1 MRAIVRAYLFW
12 KLPKVQTKENVF
24 LLNWWPLT
32 FWLSR
37 LQWNGCVD
45 FPYFALQF
53 LFNVIVQYNFPKL
66 NARCINFVAL
76 STCNSVSFHICSK
89 LSSFYDTDFR
99 QDPPKEKI
107 FPCSRIVFTLSD
119 ISLGWQQFALTSL
132 LQARLVKTGT
142 HPLIPNI

>member
-12 KLPKVQTKENVF
+12 KLPKSKLKKMF

-53 LFNVIVQYNFPKL
+53 LFLVSVQNNFPKL
-66 NARCINFVAL
+66 NAHCIKFVTLPA
-76 STCNSVSFHICSK
+76 CISVSFHICSK
-89 LSSFYDTDFR
+89 PSSFYDTDFR
-99 QDPPKEKI
+99 QDPPKGKI
-107 FPCSRIVFTLSD
+107 FPCSRKVFTLSD

-132 LQARLVKTGT
+132 LQARLVNRNSSS
-142 HPLIPNI
+142 HPK